1 MLDIKIHRSTDLAIA
16 EEFYIMQRTTLRQF
30 GVSVSSLS
38 SGWQGHDHSYMIV
51 GYKNDNMVGGMRL
64 DIDHHTLP
72 MPLSYPLP
80 SLYKDISN
88 YGNVGEICAMWT
100 MGIKGLPMQ
109 LLIKSIQLADKQ
121 ELDAVYAFANQYTKK
136 YVETLGFKTMKGYG
150 KEGLFYYPTKQYP
163 SWVMRRGG

>member
-1 MLDIKIHRSTDLAIA
+1 MLDIKIHKATDLTTA
-16 EEFYIMQRTTLRQF
+16 EQFYNMQRTTLRQF

-38 SGWQGHDHSYMIV
+38 SGWQNNEYSYMII
-51 GYKNDNMVGGMRL
+51 GWDNDTMVGGMRL

-80 SLYKDISN
+80 SVYKDISD
-88 YGNVGEICAMWT
+88 YGNVAEICAMWT

-109 LLIKSIQLADKQ
+109 LLIKSIQLADR
-121 ELDAVYAFANQYTKK
+121 LDLKAVYAFANEYTKK
-136 YVETLGFKTMKGYG
+136 YVDTLGFKTMKGYG